1 MIKTDSRIQHDAL
14 AETTKSIEGWE
25 WVLRGGDRVVIRPL
39 HVEDAEMERSF
50 IEGLSPVARRFRFLD
65 SMKSP
70 GEDLL
75 KQLTV
80 LDPKTDVAYV
90 AVTEAGGQEKQ
101 VGVGRFSVG
110 SGGHDCEF
118 AITVTDAWQ
127 NKGLGTLLMQHLVE
141 DARKRG
147 IVDMHSSDAW
157 DNDLMRRFAGHLGLR
172 HRLDPDDAAR
182 VLYSLEL
189 KQAEAAKTAAPVQPL
204 DKDLK

>member
-1 MIKTDSRIQHDAL
+1 MT
-14 AETTKSIEGWE
+14 SILKEGWE
-25 WVLRGGDRVVIRPL
+25 RVVRGGDRVVIRPL
-39 HVEDAEMERSF
+39 HAQDAEMERGF
-50 IEGLSPVARRFRFLD
+50 IEGLSMATRRFRFLV
-65 SMKSP
+65 SMRSP

-110 SGGHDCEF
+110 SEGHDCEF

-127 NKGLGTLLMQHLVE
+127 NKGLGTLLMQYLID

-157 DNDLMRRFAGHLGLR
+157 DNDLMRRFAAHLGLK
-172 HRLDPDDAAR
+172 HRLDPDDGAR

-189 KQAEAAKTAAPVQPL
+189 KNAEVRKTVTAVQPL
-204 DKDLK
+204 DKDSK

>member
-1 MIKTDSRIQHDAL
+1 M
-14 AETTKSIEGWE
+14 TKMSIEGWE
-25 WVLRGGDRVVIRPL
+25 RVVRGGDRVVIRPL
-39 HVEDAEMERSF
+39 HAQDAGMERRF

-70 GEDLL
+70 GAALL
-75 KQLTV
+75 EQLTV

-101 VGVGRFSVG
+101 VGVGRFSAS

-118 AITVTDAWQ
+118 AVTVTDAWQ
-127 NKGLGTLLMQHLVE
+127 NKGLGTLLMQHLID

-147 IVDMHSSDAW
+147 IDAMHSSDAW
-157 DNDLMRRFAGHLGLR
+157 DNDLMRRFAAHLGLQ
-172 HRLDPDDAAR
+172 HRQDPEDATR

-189 KQAEAAKTAAPVQPL
+189 KHAETVNTVTPAKFF
-204 DKDLK
+204 DHGSK